1 MHDVINV
8 KHIIPLDLKMCQLR
22 SGGSGPTFSNLVLD
36 RLDKY
41 IEQTLIP
48 AYTRGNKRKKEY
60 YTTLIVQAFRARK
73 RGDWEND
80 SILHKQAQSIPSR
93 DPNDPNYRRL

>member
-1 MHDVINV
+1 M
-8 KHIIPLDLKMCQLR
+8 IIQGNNTTYGKCVNCVQ
-22 SGGSGPTFSNLVLD
+22 GVSGPIFSNLVLD

-48 AYTRGNKRKKEY
+48 AYTRGNQRKKEY

-93 DPNDPNYRRL
+93 DRNDPK

>member
-1 MHDVINV
+1 
-8 KHIIPLDLKMCQLR
+8 L
-22 SGGSGPTFSNLVLD
+22 SGSAQDSVTGPIFSNLVLD

-48 AYTRGNKRKKEY
+48 AYTRGNQRKKDTY
-60 YTTLIVQAFRARK
+60 YTTLIVQAFRVRK

-93 DPNDPNYRRL
+93 DPNDPNYRRLWYVRYADDCVPRI

>member
-1 MHDVINV
+1 M
-8 KHIIPLDLKMCQLR
+8 
-22 SGGSGPTFSNLVLD
+22 SGSAQDSVTGPIFSNLVLD

-93 DPNDPNYRRL
+93 DPNDPNYRRLWYVRYADDCVPRI